1 MIRLEQDTINK
12 VVVTLREFTTIS
24 NPFYL
29 FEFVSDDTNDSKI
42 FTGVDIST
50 NVNRY
55 NEFNIELTTSTED
68 LLNSIIKLPLKG
80 FYTYNIY
87 SQVSSTNLD
96 LANITELVEVG
107 KVYVDGTVKPIV
119 TTYEDGTDNKIVYN
133 G

>member
-12 VVVTLREFTTIS
+12 VIVTLREFTTIS

-29 FEFVSDDTNDSKI
+29 FEFISDDTNEPKI
-42 FTGVDIST
+42 FTGTDIST

-55 NEFNIELTTSTED
+55 NEFNIQLTTSTED
-68 LLNSIIKLPLKG
+68 LLNSIVKLPLKG
-80 FYTYNIY
+80 FYKYNIY

-107 KVYVDGTVKPIV
+107 KVYVDGTIKPDLTI
-119 TTYEDGTDNKIVYN
+119 YGSGTDNKIVYN

>member
-29 FEFVSDDTNDSKI
+29 FEFISDDTNDSKI
-42 FTGVDIST
+42 FTGADIST

-68 LLNSIIKLPLKG
+68 LLNSVIKLPLKG

>member
-12 VVVTLREFTTIS
+12 IVVTLREFTTIS

>member
-12 VVVTLREFTTIS
+12 VIVTLREFTTIS

-29 FEFVSDDTNDSKI
+29 FQ
-42 FTGVDIST
+42 
-50 NVNRY
+50 
-55 NEFNIELTTSTED
+55 LTTSTED
-68 LLNSIIKLPLKG
+68 LLNSIVKLPLKG
-80 FYTYNIY
+80 FYKYNIY

-107 KVYVDGTVKPIV
+107 KVYVDGTIKPDLTI
-119 TTYEDGTDNKIVYN
+119 YGSGTDNKIVYN